1 MYCSLRNQTL
11 QMEIFLRIIT
21 DINKSNKNYN
31 QIYYSFRY
39 QVLQMATL
47 LRMTSL
53 MNNSK

>member
-11 QMEIFLRIIT
+11 QMEIFLKIIT

-39 QVLQMATL
+39 QVFTNGNIIKDDFTNEQF
-47 LRMTSL
+47 
-53 MNNSK
+53 